1 MNFILKII
9 LVILP
14 LILVMSQLAANA
26 HTLTGYI
33 TDTSGKPLQGAII
46 KAISDNGKIVAYAT
60 AKSAGKFSL
69 TVPDSISN
77 GVNIIVSHRQHDNE
91 TFPLHTLTDNCHIEL
106 LKSATTLDEIV
117 VMPSPIK
124 SKGDTVTYSVDAMK
138 LMSDRSIGD
147 VISHL
152 PGVSIDSQG
161 NIIYQGN
168 PINKFYIED
177 MDMLGGYYSIAS
189 ENIRADDVASISV
202 YENHQPIKA
211 LKDISLSEQAA
222 LNLTL
227 KKKAMLKPVGYVLA
241 GIGRGDD
248 EMGWKGELY
257 SMLVNKKSQTF
268 ITAKG
273 TNFGVGYA
281 LENKMRAS
289 LSQLTEL
296 PVENVYQLNPIGIP
310 AVPGL
315 NCNALTSQ
323 SYSVNTGLKCNT
335 NSTLYAN
342 INYSNELTD
351 NSGWNN
357 LEYLTGNSQLPVI
370 IEQSAKTHTNGSTIN
385 ANITFENNSDN
396 LFINNTVLMSGSFSH
411 GNADIIS
418 SIDSDISQ
426 RLRKKLF
433 NITDM
438 FRVSIKSGRK
448 IWDMYANVY
457 FTSLPNNRL
466 IINESSENIIQ
477 QASGNMFQLN
487 MGTSWGHYFN
497 PYNQGGLNLIL
508 NYSLT
513 NIDTYTLLDNTIDKD
528 FDNNQRG
535 SEFKLDLGPY
545 WQFKSNRV
553 TARFELPIH
562 LEALLFSHLNTN
574 SQSNPKWNDFVAKLG
589 GNVKVSYSIS
599 NGLKASANISH
610 HTSSGNINNF
620 ITAPIYYSYRGY
632 SSIGSGSLSSSR
644 RTLGKIQLEYRNVM
658 QSLFGNISLVGSI
671 NKSNHTYASF
681 VSDQENTSVSENR
694 PNTRKMFVVTSQ
706 LSKIFG
712 PCTLRAEI
720 NGTYLSGNSIVNG
733 VDLSTNSSQWSFNI
747 SSSIETLSRKLNL
760 TPSVTFQTLAT
771 KSSGPNDTSDSSHSW
786 LAKADI
792 SFYPISAIEVKAIP
806 SFYASSPP
814 ADNNFNIFLMNLSV
828 LYKFRSFRIEL
839 NVTNV
844 TNRKK
849 YESIML
855 TPLVKTV
862 TIANLRGIEGLLSL
876 NYSF

>member
-1 MNFILKII
+1 MKAIRKKITLSLLLGI
-9 LVILP
+9 ALTT
-14 LILVMSQLAANA
+14 ANA
-26 HTLTGYI
+26 RTLNGYI
-33 TDTSGKPLQGAII
+33 TDTSGNPLQGAII
-46 KAISDNGKIVAYAT
+46 KATNEAGKIISYAT
-60 AKSAGKFSL
+60 SKAGGKFSL
-69 TVPDSISN
+69 NVPDSISST
-77 GVNIIVSHRQHDNE
+77 VNVTVSHRQHDSE
-91 TFPLHTLTDNCHIEL
+91 SFPFNMLTDNCHIEL
-106 LKSATTLDEIV
+106 PESSTTLDEIV
-117 VMPSPIK
+117 VMPAPIK
-124 SKGDTVTYSVDAMK
+124 SKGDTVVYSVDAMK
-138 LMSDRSIGD
+138 LFSDRSIGD

-177 MDMLGGYYSIAS
+177 IDMLGGFYSIAS
-189 ENIRADDVASISV
+189 ENIRAEDVASISV

-211 LKDISLSEQAA
+211 LKDVSLSDQAA
-222 LNLTL
+222 INLSL
-227 KKKAMLKPVGYVLA
+227 KKKAMMKPVGYVLG
-241 GIGRGDD
+241 GIGMISD
-248 EMGWKGELY
+248 EVGWKGELY
-257 SMLVNKKSQTF
+257 SMFINKKSQTF

-273 TNFGVGYA
+273 TNFGTGYA
-281 LENKMRAS
+281 LENKMRSS
-289 LSQLTEL
+289 LSQQNVL
-296 PVENVYQLNPIGIP
+296 PVENVYQLNPISMPAIPGI
-310 AVPGL
+310 

-323 SYSVNTGLKCNT
+323 SYSFNTGMKCNT

-357 LEYLTGNSQLPVI
+357 LEYITGNSQLPVI
-370 IEQSAKTHTNGSTIN
+370 IEQSANTHSNGSTIN

-396 LFINNTVLMSGSFSH
+396 LFINNTILMSGSFSH
-411 GNADIIS
+411 GNAAIIS
-418 SIDSDISQ
+418 SVDSDISQ

-433 NITDM
+433 NISDM

-457 FTSLPNNRL
+457 FSSLPNNKL
-466 IINESSENIIQ
+466 TINEPDENIIQ
-477 QASGNMFQLN
+477 QASGNMFHIN

-497 PYNQGGLNLIL
+497 PNNQGGLSLKL

-513 NIDTYTLLDNTIDKD
+513 NIDTYTLLDKSIDKD

-535 SEFKLDLGPY
+535 SELNLDLGPY
-545 WQFKSNRV
+545 WQFKANRV

-562 LEALLFSHLNTN
+562 LEALHFSHLNLHG
-574 SQSNPKWNDFVAKLG
+574 QSNPKWNDFVAKLSG
-589 GNVKVSYSIS
+589 SVKVSYRIS
-599 NGLKASANISH
+599 NGLNASANVSH

-632 SSIGSGSLSSSR
+632 STIGSGSLSSSR
-644 RTLGKIQLEYRNVM
+644 STVGKIQLEYRNVM
-658 QSLFGNISLVGSI
+658 QSLFGNISLIGSI
-671 NKSNHTYASF
+671 NKSNHTSASF

-694 PNTRKMFVVTSQ
+694 PNTRKMFAITSQ
-706 LSKIFG
+706 ASKIFG

-720 NGTYLSGNSIVNG
+720 NGTSLSGNSIVNG

-747 SSSIETLSRKLNL
+747 NSSIETLGRKLNL

-771 KSSGPNDTSDSSHSW
+771 KSSGLNDTSDSSHSW
-786 LAKADI
+786 LAKTNV
-792 SFYPISAIEVKAIP
+792 SFYPVSAIEVKAIP

-814 ADNNFNIFLMNLSV
+814 SGNNFNIFLLDLSV
-828 LYKFRSFRIEL
+828 LYKFKSFRIEL

-855 TPLVKTV
+855 TPIVKSV
-862 TIANLRGIEGLLSL
+862 TIVNLRGIEGLLSL
-876 NYSF
+876 HYSF